1 MADEP
6 RLSDADKG
14 RAQVLDLAS
23 RLESYCE
30 PPRIAGDAA
39 AVMRAMVTEIDRLR
53 AELAEARA
61 ALTACASQFQFYAG
75 LHAAAGKPE
84 KAATNQ
90 SFADL
95 ARSALAAGGKP

>member
-1 MADEP
+1 MADEK
-6 RLSDADKG
+6 LSDEQIVTLMLWHA
-14 RAQVLDLAS
+14 ANHPLA
-23 RLESYCE
+23 
-30 PPRIAGDAA
+30 IAL
-39 AVMRAMVTEIDRLR
+39 RQPR

>member
-1 MADEP
+1 MTDP
-6 RLSDADKG
+6 
-14 RAQVLDLAS
+14 
-23 RLESYCE
+23 
-30 PPRIAGDAA
+30 
-39 AVMRAMVTEIDRLR
+39 
-53 AELAEARA
+53 AELARRLRERAQKEAFFPMIKAECTAAAALIETQAREIAELRA

>member
-1 MADEP
+1 MADEK
-6 RLSDADKG
+6 LSDEQIVTLMLWYDANHP
-14 RAQVLDLAS
+14 LA
-23 RLESYCE
+23 
-30 PPRIAGDAA
+30 IAL
-39 AVMRAMVTEIDRLR
+39 RQLR

-95 ARSALAAGGKP
+95 ARSALAAALGEDGR

>member
-1 MADEP
+1 MADEK
-6 RLSDADKG
+6 LSDEQIVTLMLWHAANHMG
-14 RAQVLDLAS
+14 SGTRFAATA
-23 RLESYCE
+23 
-30 PPRIAGDAA
+30 IAL
-39 AVMRAMVTEIDRLR
+39 RQLR

>member
-1 MADEP
+1 MADEK
-6 RLSDADKG
+6 LSDEQIETLMLWYA
-14 RAQVLDLAS
+14 ANHPLA
-23 RLESYCE
+23 
-30 PPRIAGDAA
+30 IAL
-39 AVMRAMVTEIDRLR
+39 RQLR

-95 ARSALAAGGKP
+95 ARIAFAAGGKP

>member
-1 MADEP
+1 MADEK
-6 RLSDADKG
+6 LSDEQIVTLMLWHA
-14 RAQVLDLAS
+14 ANHPLA
-23 RLESYCE
+23 
-30 PPRIAGDAA
+30 IAL
-39 AVMRAMVTEIDRLR
+39 RQLR

>member
-1 MADEP
+1 MNIDYEAWRCRYDDTLFCQP

-14 RAQVLDLAS
+14 RA
-23 RLESYCE
+23 
-30 PPRIAGDAA
+30 DAA